1 MAIIIIEEDQYISL
15 YKKNKKLHQIIVTDL
30 DRPFLSGRDVVS
42 HHIRMVSFHVWRE
55 MQCLYQLG
63 RIIQTKYPSTIKA
76 INWPMTYFN
85 AEYDDYISKLAT
97 FNFSLGINPAP
108 TDYIDRII
116 TERFDI
122 ADKESGNTEI
132 NRGIVYIVRQ
142 RMNEYGLIF

>member
-1 MAIIIIEEDQYISL
+1 
-15 YKKNKKLHQIIVTDL
+15 
-30 DRPFLSGRDVVS
+30 
-42 HHIRMVSFHVWRE
+42 
-55 MQCLYQLG
+55 
-63 RIIQTKYPSTIKA
+63 
-76 INWPMTYFN
+76 MTYFN

-132 NRGIVYIVRQ
+132 NRGIVDIVRQ